1 MYIYIALLEH
11 CITIV
16 ILFLTHY
23 QSQLYNNF
31 RKLYHTMCDK
41 ALRAACSQRPND
53 LEEWIREHYQ
63 NDFKIFSF
71 LN

>member
-23 QSQLYNNF
+23 QSQLYYNF
-31 RKLYHTMCDK
+31 RKLYHTICDK

-53 LEEWIREHYQ
+53 LKEWI
-63 NDFKIFSF
+63 
-71 LN
+71 